1 MFELVGFVAGLVS
14 LLLEARHRVREGIQG
29 IVVDRGLVIE
39 QGIRGLGTG
48 GRRGR
53 NCVGIGQR
61 GMAGGVF
68 LVYNGL
74 IARSYRH
81 GGVYLI
87 CCIGVVVV
95 AVVVVKCWI
104 VRKRRI
110 YIQVK
115 EQLFSHAMPSH
126 AARIHQLVW
135 TDHRDLRDLQA
146 SSVQRR

>member
-14 LLLEARHRVREGIQG
+14 LLLEARHRMRERIQG

-53 NCVGIGQR
+53 SRVGIGQR

-95 AVVVVKCWI
+95 VVVVKCRI

-115 EQLFSHAMPSH
+115 EQLISYPMLSH

-146 SSVQRR
+146 SLPVQRR